1 MSRTAKHLFTM
12 QLGDN
17 NRVAALTNIMTVG
30 DFRRRDMA
38 YGGQGAPLV
47 PAFHQAVL
55 GVADEKRIILNIG
68 GIANIT
74 TLIPGGGGQ
83 RL

>member
-1 MSRTAKHLFTM
+1 M

-17 NRVAALTNIMTVG
+17 NPGCRADQYRATVG

-38 YGGQGAPLV
+38 YGGQGRAAG
-47 PAFHQAVL
+47 AFHQAVL
-55 GVADEKRIILNIG
+55 GVPDEKRIILNIG

-74 TLIPGGGGQ
+74 TLIRGRRSGYDDTG
-83 RL
+83 RAIC